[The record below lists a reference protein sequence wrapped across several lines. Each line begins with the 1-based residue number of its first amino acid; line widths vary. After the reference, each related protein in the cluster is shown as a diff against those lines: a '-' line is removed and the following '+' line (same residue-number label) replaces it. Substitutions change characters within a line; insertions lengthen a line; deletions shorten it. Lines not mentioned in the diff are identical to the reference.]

1 MRFDELIGAERAA
14 VLRGMVGLPDPL
26 PHPGAANGDYG
37 SHARDNGDRWA
48 VCWQY
53 RSPGMV
59 ESHYRERVFRSR
71 EAADAYALRMSYRRS
86 NHGMLVEFR
95 PRFRGWDAVMAGECG

>member
-1 MRFDELIGAERAA
+1 MRFDELIGAESAA
-14 VLRGMVGLPDPL
+14 TLRGMVGLPDPL
-26 PHPGAANGDYG
+26 PRPGPDT
-37 SHARDNGDRWA
+37 GDRWA

-86 NHGMLVEFR
+86 NHGMLVEVR